1 MKEQQIFN
9 VYKWH
14 GFLILANSTVEAQE
28 LWEAWPDHDKYGQ
41 TGNDELF
48 PVILKRVRTEAEKP
62 CIITD
67 LYDWDVVYE
76 YEYEYSNC

>member
-1 MKEQQIFN
+1 MNEQQNFN

-28 LWEAWPDHDKYGQ
+28 LWEAWPEHSEHEKSGSI
-41 TGNDELF
+41 ELF
-48 PVILKRVRTEAEKP
+48 PIILKRVRTEAEKP
-62 CIITD
+62 CIIKD

-76 YEYEYSNC
+76 YEHSYSVC